1 MKNPFKKSKQYSN
14 ISEPVSDLDPQ
25 RMASLKS
32 RNYSDLD
39 PEVMRKIQ
47 QSHLN
52 KNSFLESSSASSS
65 SSSSP
70 SNSPYKNSVSRT
82 NSSTTHATMPS
93 TDQTEHSSTS
103 QKSVGSRNATRRGT
117 NASFEEE
124 QHHDA
129 MITSHSTTT
138 LITTTTNSA
147 KNVFPAPPGSPIKS
161 KRTLFLMKKK
171 QATTTNSSTSAA
183 AATTTTSTST
193 SHKSRRTTHHH
204 TSKLQQDLMIHK
216 ESTQAST
223 STNGSKKSSSSLQ
236 DNPTS
241 LKSSPPRPKQ
251 NKVLS
256 ALFTSNASPSIIPV
270 TPDTNESL
278 KNHGAQNSS
287 TEYDNEEIDAFTDA
301 PTEFFHPSYLFQD
314 EHDPSRE
321 ECLND
326 RLTDESP
333 QTEHTAWDPHQV
345 PTKNNGS
352 KHKTFSLSHKDT
364 TIEDDTPPP
373 PPTKRLSGFRKR
385 APTPPPFKQKKS
397 STKTLKEGTKRHREK
412 NHHDIGT
419 SSTCSDLD
427 KTFDPEIVSVSS
439 DITSPTFQP
448 LDSTSTPTG
457 SGDTPTS
464 TSWREKIHSSFK
476 TCAHNEMGAKRS
488 SSSSS
493 SSRFWET
500 FVDGLCSSKP
510 MKTVNVSSDHE
521 DEVHVS

>member
-183 AATTTTSTST
+183 AATTTGTT
-193 SHKSRRTTHHH
+193 HKSRRTTHHH

-223 STNGSKKSSSSLQ
+223 ISTNGSKKSSSSLQ

-385 APTPPPFKQKKS
+385 APTPPPSKQKKS